1 MCTAITLQ
9 SKQKENFF
17 GRTMDFSYPI
27 EPQLYIVPKNYM
39 WNNALNMN
47 EICDSYSFIGI
58 GQETDGILGFFDGVN
73 ERGFAAAALY
83 FAGYAKYDTQ
93 LKHTEREPIAALDF
107 LHFILGNCSSVED
120 LEEMLKEIYL
130 VGVPDPVTK
139 TIAPLHWIATDKSG
153 KCVVMEQT
161 GAGMKLLPN
170 PIGVMANSPNF
181 GWHMTNLRNYMDVSP
196 RQTHENNWGNVKLK
210 PFGQGAGTMMLPGG
224 YTSPE
229 RFVRTAYQKT
239 HIEMPRNS
247 IEAINACFHVM
258 ESVSIPKGI
267 VISERD
273 TCDYTKY
280 VAFINTNTCEYF
292 FKTYDN
298 SQIATAGLWENPSY
312 KYSNVPIC
320 LGKLSRPIIFEKMKR
335 Y

>member
-9 SKQKENFF
+9 SKQNENFF

-27 EPQLYIVPKNYM
+27 EPQLYIIPKNYV

-47 EICDSYSFIGI
+47 EFCDSYSFIGI

-107 LHFILGNCSSVED
+107 LHFILGSCSSVDD
-120 LEEMLKEIYL
+120 LEEILKETYL
-130 VGVPDPVTK
+130 VGVPDPVTQ
-139 TIAPLHWIATDKSG
+139 TVAPLHWIATDKSG
-153 KCVVMEQT
+153 KCVVIEQT
-161 GAGMKLLPN
+161 GAGMKLFSN

-181 GWHMTNLRNYMDVSP
+181 GWHMTNLRNYMDVSQ
-196 RQTHENNWGNVKLK
+196 RQTHETNWGNVKLK

-239 HIEMPRNS
+239 HIETPRNS

-298 SQIATAGLWENPSY
+298 SQIVTAGLWENPNH
-312 KYSNVPIC
+312 KYSNEPIC